1 MKKIIG
7 FLCVVMLFSCK
18 QKEKTAFDA
27 EPKIHQEWNGNW
39 VGDFIAEEYKPDA
52 EYSYSNKI
60 NIRIIK
66 ISSKFEVRGQS
77 IVAGHKRN
85 LAGSFDEK
93 ENKFL
98 VKEPGTN
105 KYDGSFEFTINN
117 NTLTGVWNSFDTS
130 LAVTKRRFSLTK
142 ASFVYNKNLMLPKAE
157 DYDLYIDYEK
167 GQDKKVKED
176 SGEEYTQTFFR
187 RASDIILKLNA
198 STTEL
203 KEDDLKN
210 LKKLELEIIRNTV
223 YARHGYTFSKR
234 SYRQFFDPV
243 DWYVPMYDNVEDS
256 LTKLEQNNIALLK
269 RFEKYAEDN
278 YDTFG
283 R

>member
-1 MKKIIG
+1 MKKTIA

-18 QKEKTAFDA
+18 QKEKTTVDM
-27 EPKIHQEWNGNW
+27 EPKIHEEWYGNW
-39 VGDFIAEEYKPDA
+39 VGDFIAEENKPDA
-52 EYSYSNKI
+52 DFSYSNKI
-60 NIRIIK
+60 HIRIIK
-66 ISSKFEVRGQS
+66 INSKLEVRGQS

-98 VKEPGTN
+98 MKESGTD
-105 KYDGSFEFTINN
+105 KYDGGFEFTIKDNA
-117 NTLTGVWNSFDTS
+117 LTGIWQAFDTS
-130 LAVTKRRFSLTK
+130 IAVTKRKFTLTK
-142 ASFVYNKNLMLPKAE
+142 TTFVYNKNLMLPE
-157 DYDLYIDYEK
+157 PEMDDYTDYTKSEIK
-167 GQDKKVKED
+167 TVKED
-176 SGEEYTQTFFR
+176 DGVEFTRAFYR
-187 RASDIILKLNA
+187 AASDIILKLNA

-203 KEDDLKN
+203 KEEDLKN

-223 YARHGYTFSKR
+223 YARHGYTFNKR

-243 DWYVPMYDNVEDS
+243 DWYVPMYDNVEDN
-256 LTKLEQNNIALLK
+256 LTKLEQKNVALLK